1 MAAAGVKFW
10 LEVEQGR
17 ESAQS
22 DMIECA
28 SAVAQLFDEMLTG
41 QIENLEALA
50 GARALDRIRSEDLV
64 DAAARIKRHH
74 EFVHRLV
81 AVLPDGTITAASDPP
96 SAVSPAPFAARD
108 ALRAGLA
115 RSPGSRRSA
124 PAELDGRPPDGADR
138 GADSRRSGAPLGAT
152 AAEIDLAAL
161 SAYLDRVP
169 LDARNIRGHRDR
181 FGHAGGAHRCQP
193 RVARPDAAGCPEAP
207 SR

>member
-1 MAAAGVKFW
+1 MRWTIRTKLTVLVLAVLLPLMAAAGVKFW

-28 SAVAQLFDEMLTG
+28 SAVAQLFDEILTG

-50 GARALDRIRSEDLV
+50 GARAPDRIRSEDLV
-64 DAAARIKRHH
+64 DAATRIKRHH
-74 EFVHRLV
+74 GFVHRLV

-96 SAVSPAPFAARD
+96 GGVSAGAVCRARCAPG
-108 ALRAGLA
+108 RAP

-138 GADSRRSGAPLGAT
+138 GADSRSRRGSSRRDGRRDRSGR
-152 AAEIDLAAL
+152 AL
-161 SAYLDRVP
+161 RLSRPCSA
-169 LDARNIRGHRDR
+169 DAREH
-181 FGHAGGAHRCQP
+181 P
-193 RVARPDAAGCPEAP
+193 RP
-207 SR
+207 S